1 MASENWI
8 KSLEAILHHE
18 GGYVNHPKDPGG
30 ETNLGV
36 TKRVYEDF
44 GGNKDMKELTREDV
58 EPIYKKNYWDRV
70 KGDQLPAGLDLCV
83 FDFGVNAGT
92 GRAAKYLQTLIG
104 TVADGGIGPNTLKT
118 LDSYVETHGVKETIE
133 NYQSERKASIL
144 LASHNMSE
152 VERLCSSVLMMKN
165 GIIID
170 QDSPKRL
177 IKKHGRK
184 NLEEVFLKLTREKNE
199 S

>member
-8 KSLEAILHHE
+8 KCLETILHHE

-44 GGNKDMKELTREDV
+44 GGTKDMKDLTREDV

-70 KGDQLPAGLDLCV
+70 KGDHLPAGLDLCV

-104 TVADGGIGPNTLKT
+104 TAADGGIGPNTLKA
-118 LDSYVETHGVKETIE
+118 LDSYSQTNGVENTIKSYQADRQKFYEGLDTFATFGKGWTRRVNETTEMAIAMT
-133 NYQSERKASIL
+133 K
-144 LASHNMSE
+144 
-152 VERLCSSVLMMKN
+152 
-165 GIIID
+165 
-170 QDSPKRL
+170 
-177 IKKHGRK
+177 
-184 NLEEVFLKLTREKNE
+184 
-199 S
+199 